1 MISSSGPLSWA
12 LSFKK
17 PFLLSNVLK
26 SYSYSKDFNNSLN
39 EAGLEKTD
47 LFFSLKGDF
56 LKKKIHSLDKRDI
69 IKLSNFVALLA
80 QKRNSNYLASLYL
93 YELVTPAQKETV
105 HEQSKKLASQP
116 VYTQ

>member
-1 MISSSGPLSWA
+1 
-12 LSFKK
+12 
-17 PFLLSNVLK
+17 
-26 SYSYSKDFNNSLN
+26 
-39 EAGLEKTD
+39 D

-69 IKLSNFVALLA
+69 MKLSNFVALLA

-93 YELVTPAQKETV
+93 YELVTLAQKEIV